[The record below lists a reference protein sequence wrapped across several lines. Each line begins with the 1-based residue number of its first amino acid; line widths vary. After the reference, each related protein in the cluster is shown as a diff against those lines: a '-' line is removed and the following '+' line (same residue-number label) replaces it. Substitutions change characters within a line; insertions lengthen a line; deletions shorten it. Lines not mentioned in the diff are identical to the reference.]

1 MRSTM
6 DGERDLRRMLAEVDQ
21 AIKGDADADD
31 GWDLSW
37 EVWAS
42 LPFEIRDLLL
52 WSVRRWWILP
62 APTVRRLLVTAAG
75 LIVWRGVTPLAAL
88 ERAGVRL
95 RLPPPRRVPPR
106 ARPRPPAAWPARA
119 RRLPAFRAPP
129 RRFPRPMP
137 RRLVRPIFRR
147 R

>member
-21 AIKGDADADD
+21 AIEGDADADD
-31 GWDLSW
+31 GWDLPW

-75 LIVWRGVTPLAAL
+75 LIVWRGVAPLAAL

-106 ARPRPPAAWPARA
+106 VCAAETGGS
-119 RRLPAFRAPP
+119 
-129 RRFPRPMP
+129 
-137 RRLVRPIFRR
+137 VR
-147 R
+147 